1 MNEARS
7 ALYRRGALALSS
19 VAVTTAMWLG
29 AVPPAWADPYD
40 DGDAPE
46 IVDDSGSYAE
56 PVEEPGPVDAGEP
69 VAEAPEPEAPAP
81 DLEEPAP
88 GAPDE
93 PGPAGAPDEPGP
105 VEAPDEPGPA
115 GAPDEP
121 GPAGA
126 PDEPGPGDAP
136 GDPGTPGDPG
146 DPGDPDTNIA
156 DPAVEADTADPDIA
170 EVSQEDFDEAHGADA
185 VDVDPPTAT
194 ETEVTELTESLESF
208 TSTTTSTTS
217 STWSSP
223 VTQWNSRWTGYDRW
237 FRPVFTNPY
246 KTPLQIIYPY
256 NNTTRVFDVPPS
268 GRAVLTAPGP
278 GVYSFTAVNRD
289 PSGKPV
295 TVSTGSFSGGGYR
308 PAPGQPPPPKPKPPT
323 TFKNVLVA
331 LKYKDG
337 ESKPFRVKTL
347 ADLGDDPSVGGH
359 RVLLDEETPAWG
371 HWTKTGGGERL
382 FEITSTQQLP
392 GLVQPS
398 QGPLPGY
405 QVQLSSSETAAP
417 AQDTWVKPVAI
428 AAAVAGVLAIGAV
441 LYFLLSGRR
450 RKTAP

>member
-7 ALYRRGALALSS
+7 VLYRRGALAMSS

-29 AVPPAWADPYD
+29 AISPALADPYE
-40 DGDAPE
+40 DGDSTE
-46 IVDDSGSYAE
+46 VVDNSGSYAE
-56 PVEEPGPVDAGEP
+56 PVEEPAPEDPGEP
-69 VAEAPEPEAPAP
+69 AGEAPEPDAPA
-81 DLEEPAP
+81 L
-88 GAPDE
+88 DE
-93 PGPAGAPDEPGP
+93 AGPA
-105 VEAPDEPGPA
+105 EAPDEPGP
-115 GAPDEP
+115 G
-121 GPAGA
+121 GA
-126 PDEPGPGDAP
+126 PDEPGPGEA
-136 GDPGTPGDPG
+136 PG
-146 DPGDPDTNIA
+146 DPGDPDTNVA
-156 DPAVEADTADPDIA
+156 DPAIDADTADPDIA
-170 EVSQEDFDEAHGADA
+170 EVSQGDFDEAHGADA
-185 VDVDPPTAT
+185 VDVESESAS
-194 ETEVTELTESLESF
+194 ETEVIELTESLESF
-208 TSTTTSTTS
+208 TSTTTTTTTTS

-237 FRPVFTNPY
+237 YRPVFTNPY
-246 KTPLQIIYPY
+246 KSPLQIVYPY
-256 NNTTRVFDVPPS
+256 NNTTRVVDVPPS
-268 GRAVLTAPGP
+268 GRAVLTVPNP

-295 TVSTGSFSGGGYR
+295 TVSTGSFSGGGYQ

-323 TFKNVLVA
+323 TFKNVLVQ

-371 HWTKTGGGERL
+371 RWTKTGGGERL

-392 GLVQPS
+392 GLVAPS

-405 QVQLSSSETAAP
+405 QVQLTSNETAAP
-417 AQDTWVKPVAI
+417 TQDTWVKPVAI
-428 AAAVAGVLAIGAV
+428 GAALAGALAIGAV
-441 LYFLLSGRR
+441 VYFLLSGRR

>member
-1 MNEARS
+1 MNDARS
-7 ALYRRGALALSS
+7 ALYRRGFLALSS

-29 AVPPAWADPYD
+29 AVPPALADPYD
-40 DGDAPE
+40 DGDSPE

-56 PVEEPGPVDAGEP
+56 PVEEPAPVDPGEP
-69 VAEAPEPEAPAP
+69 VDEAPEPEAPAP
-81 DLEEPAP
+81 VEEPAP
-88 GAPDE
+88 
-93 PGPAGAPDEPGP
+93 
-105 VEAPDEPGPA
+105 EAPDEPGPA
-115 GAPDEP
+115 EAPDEP
-121 GPAGA
+121 
-126 PDEPGPGDAP
+126 EPGEA
-136 GDPGTPGDPG
+136 PGDPG
-146 DPGDPDTNIA
+146 DPGDPDTNVG
-156 DPAVEADTADPDIA
+156 DPAIDADTADPDIA
-170 EVSQEDFDEAHGADA
+170 EVSQGDFDEAHGADA
-185 VDVDPPTAT
+185 VDVESESAS

-208 TSTTTSTTS
+208 TSTTTTTSTTS

-237 FRPVFTNPY
+237 YRPVFTNPY
-246 KTPLQIIYPY
+246 KTPMQIIYPY
-256 NNTTRVFDVPPS
+256 NNTTRVVDVPPS
-268 GRAVLTAPGP
+268 GRAVLTVPNP

-295 TVSTGSFSGGGYR
+295 TVSTGSFSGGGYQ

-323 TFKNVLVA
+323 TFKNVLVQ

-371 HWTKTGGGERL
+371 RWTKTGGGERL

-392 GLVQPS
+392 GLVAPS

-405 QVQLSSSETAAP
+405 QVQLTNNETAAP
-417 AQDTWVKPVAI
+417 AQDRWVKPVAI
-428 AAAVAGVLAIGAV
+428 GAAIAGALAIGAV
-441 LYFLLSGRR
+441 VYFLLSGRR
-450 RKTAP
+450 RKPTP

>member
-7 ALYRRGALALSS
+7 ALYRRRALALSS
-19 VAVTTAMWLG
+19 VAVTAAMWLG
-29 AVPPAWADPYD
+29 AVPPALADPYE
-40 DGDAPE
+40 DGDSAE
-46 IVDDSGSYAE
+46 VVDASGSYAE
-56 PVEEPGPVDAGEP
+56 PVEEPAPEDPGGPVG
-69 VAEAPEPEAPAP
+69 EAPEPDAP
-81 DLEEPAP
+81 
-88 GAPDE
+88 APDE
-93 PGPAGAPDEPGP
+93 PGPG
-105 VEAPDEPGPA
+105 EAPDEPGP
-115 GAPDEP
+115 GEAP
-121 GPAGA
+121 G
-126 PDEPGPGDAP
+126 EPGPGEAP
-136 GDPGTPGDPG
+136 GEPGPGEAPGEPGPGEAPGEPGDPG
-146 DPGDPDTNIA
+146 DPGDPDTNVA
-156 DPAVEADTADPDIA
+156 DPAIDADTADPDIA
-170 EVSQEDFDEAHGADA
+170 EVSQGDFDEAHGADA
-185 VDVDPPTAT
+185 VDADSESAS

-208 TSTTTSTTS
+208 TSTTTTTSTTS

-237 FRPVFTNPY
+237 YRPVFTNPY

-256 NNTTRVFDVPPS
+256 NNTTRVVDVPPS
-268 GRAVLTAPGP
+268 GRAVLTVPNP
-278 GVYSFTAVNRD
+278 GVYNFTAVNRD

-295 TVSTGSFSGGGYR
+295 TVSTGSFSGGGYQ

-323 TFKNVLVA
+323 TFKNVLIQ

-371 HWTKTGGGERL
+371 RWTKTGGGERL

-392 GLVQPS
+392 GLVAPS

-405 QVQLSSSETAAP
+405 QVQLTSNETAAP

-428 AAAVAGVLAIGAV
+428 GAAVAGVLAIGAV
-441 LYFLLSGRR
+441 VYLLLSGRR